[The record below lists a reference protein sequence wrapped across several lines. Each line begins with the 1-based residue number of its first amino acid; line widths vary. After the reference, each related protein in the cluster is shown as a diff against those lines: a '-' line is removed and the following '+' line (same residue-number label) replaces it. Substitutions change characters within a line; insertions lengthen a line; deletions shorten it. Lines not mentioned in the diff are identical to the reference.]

1 MSGDHITGFTPQKM
15 YIAEG
20 GYIITEEFVGARESI
35 PVLKSMKEQKIKQK
49 GLDIGT
55 YIL

>member
-1 MSGDHITGFTPQKM
+1 M